1 MSHEELRELASAYVL
16 GALDAGDRER
26 FEAHLASCAACQ
38 AEVRS
43 FRPVM
48 DALARTVDS
57 RQPSPQLRARV
68 MGDAGP
74 RDTRMAQA
82 SPVAQALGPATV
94 IPWLLATAA
103 LVALAALTPY
113 TVQLRNRTREL
124 AAAVRDLSARLAET
138 DRQLVA
144 ARNEVSLL
152 AAPDVRR
159 VDLRGQRVAPQAGAR
174 AYFSRSRG
182 VYLVASDLPPIPSDK
197 AYQLWFVPASGPP
210 VSASVFRPDERGRA
224 ELIADVPPGMP
235 DPNALAVTLEPA
247 GGVPAPTGSMY
258 LVGPVN

>member
-1 MSHEELRELASAYVL
+1 MIHEELREMASAYVL
-16 GALDAGDRER
+16 GALDLGDRER
-26 FEAHLASCAACQ
+26 FEAHLAGCAECQ

-43 FRPVM
+43 FRPVV
-48 DALARTVDS
+48 DALAHTVNS
-57 RQPSPQLRARV
+57 QQPSPQLRARV
-68 MGDAGP
+68 VGDVREPRGAHASLAGGG
-74 RDTRMAQA
+74 R
-82 SPVAQALGPATV
+82 PATV
-94 IPWLLATAA
+94 IPWFLATAA
-103 LVALAALTPY
+103 VIALAALTPY

-152 AAPDVRR
+152 AAPDVSS
-159 VDLRGQRVAPQAGAR
+159 VDLRGQSAAPQAGAR

-182 VYLVASDLPPIPSDK
+182 VYFVASDLPSIPSDK
-197 AYQLWFVPASGPP
+197 AYQLWFVPPTGSGPP
-210 VSASVFRPDERGRA
+210 VSASVFRPDDRGRA
-224 ELIADVPPGMP
+224 EFIADVPAGMP

-258 LVGPVN
+258 LVGTVN